1 MSHEQLPLKEFDL
14 PKEEILKFKEALIRT
29 SKGDIKLKLFPNEAP
44 NTVANFASLAR
55 EGFYENTTFHRVIPG
70 FMAQGG
76 CPDGSGAGGPG
87 YRIACELK
95 DNPHTHRRGSLSMA
109 HAGRDTGGSQFFI
122 CFDDQPHLDGEHT
135 VFGRIPPN
143 ERESYHVLDS
153 IEQGDT
159 ILKVLIN
166 PPKEKGKDKAG
177 GMGGK
182 AKKKG

>member
-14 PKEEILKFKEALIRT
+14 PKEEILKFKEALIKT

-55 EGFYENTTFHRVIPG
+55 AGFYENTTFHRVIPG
-70 FMAQGG
+70 FVAQGG

-87 YRIACELK
+87 YRIACEIQ

-122 CFDDQPHLDGEHT
+122 CFDDQAHLDGEHT

-143 ERESYHVLDS
+143 ERASYQVLDS

-159 ILKVLIN
+159 ILKILIN
-166 PPKEKGKDKAG
+166 PPKENKDKDKASKG
-177 GMGGK
+177 
-182 AKKKG
+182 KKKG